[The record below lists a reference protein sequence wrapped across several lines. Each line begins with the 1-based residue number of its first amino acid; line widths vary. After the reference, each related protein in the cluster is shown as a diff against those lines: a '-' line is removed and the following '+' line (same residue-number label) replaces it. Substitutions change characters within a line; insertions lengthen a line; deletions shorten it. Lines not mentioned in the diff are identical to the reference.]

1 MMVTRRKVAVGQS
14 PSAGSVRTTMGKV
27 STIDKES
34 SSSTIDDMSKQE
46 RRNNYQFL
54 LQESVILK
62 FAHRMAI
69 LYWLYQVLI
78 ATYLG
83 SKRTFKLSTVLGHH
97 DYINFELN
105 GGFCPPTHCPIIGTS
120 TLSIRNVPTKKST
133 TISAYNNSTN
143 KLITTNVNDTLS
155 FQMFI
160 RDPKSDT
167 FISGLLS
174 TGQKHDPK
182 IQNLI
187 IRVLSSSSTTTN
199 NEPLF
204 IDIGANI
211 GYFTATAL
219 ALGAHTISFEPYHYN
234 AMTLLST
241 INVNPGWGTRSSLYM
256 NTLGYEANR
265 VTMKSTNDKINKSN
279 MHITGNTCRLK
290 QQHNQRTHSNNDGEY
305 GIDYMD
311 EVSLDQ
317 VLLLNHHN
325 HHAVT
330 LMKIDVETYEIHV
343 LNGAMYS
350 LCNIVIGRIVLEVEY
365 LKPSYNLSNKC
376 NFDTMRQTL
385 LHLGY
390 ELFDVEEKTVYTDN
404 VDLQQLP
411 SDILFRLNDFS
422 QSPATRLRGTVDNPC
437 AKFDLHIQ

>member
-1 MMVTRRKVAVGQS
+1 MMMTRRKVAVGQS
-14 PSAGSVRTTMGKV
+14 PSRSHTVM
-27 STIDKES
+27 TIDKES
-34 SSSTIDDMSKQE
+34 SSSTIDDLSKQE
-46 RRNNYQFL
+46 RRNYQFL

-69 LYWLYQVLI
+69 LYWLYRVLI

-83 SKRTFKLSTVLGHH
+83 SKRTFKLRTVLGHHH

-120 TLSIRNVPTKKST
+120 TLSIHYVPTIKST
-133 TISAYNNSTN
+133 TINTHSNSTN

-155 FQMFI
+155 FQMYI

-187 IRVLSSSSTTTN
+187 IRVLSSSSTTTSN
-199 NEPLF
+199 PPLF

-219 ALGAHTISFEPYHYN
+219 ALGAHTISFEPYYYN

-241 INVNPGWGTRSSLYM
+241 IDVNPGWGTRSILYM
-256 NTLGYEANR
+256 NTLGYESNR

-279 MHITGNTCRLK
+279 MHITGDQCRLK
-290 QQHNQRTHSNNDGEY
+290 QQHNQQTHSNDDGEY

-317 VLLLNHHN
+317 VLLLTPTTNYQ
-325 HHAVT
+325 AVT

-350 LCNIVIGRIVLEVEY
+350 LCNIIIERIVLEVEY

-376 NFDTMRQTL
+376 SFDTMRQTL
-385 LHLGY
+385 LRLGY
-390 ELFDVEEKTVYTDN
+390 EIFDVEEKTVYTDN
-404 VDLQQLP
+404 VDLKELP

-422 QSPATRLRGTVDNPC
+422 QSPATRLRGTIDNPC
-437 AKFDLHIQ
+437 AKFDLYIQ